1 MTQPAGNVRYLG
13 MPILRHA
20 VPALLLASLAAP
32 LAAQTP
38 LDEAKAHLAKAR
50 SLAGMQF
57 LTTEEIQCN
66 ELGGGDPYAGYEKED
81 RVTPAK
87 VFDNLYYI
95 GTKGVGSWVVKSSS
109 GIILINAM
117 HTGWV
122 NSTLLPG
129 FKKLGLNPADVVYV
143 IVTQGEG
150 DHFGGAK
157 YFQDKYDA
165 QVVMSSA
172 DWDWLT
178 RLGAGRGGRGR
189 SGSDSA
195 GRAGGRGTSGGGGQG
210 GGMGGRGG
218 MGGGRGGMGGRGG
231 GGFGGGGSRG
241 GEQGRGTAPKSES
254 LDDAPRRNQ
263 VALDGQ
269 TFTVGDQT
277 VTVMLTPMTTPGSLS
292 VIIPV
297 TDHGEPHV
305 AALLGATE
313 IPRSNGMKTEYITS
327 VTHLAEIATARHVDV
342 ELNSRPFVDNAIAR
356 MDSLQHAKPGQRNP
370 FLIGTD
376 GFQKFIGMIGECGWV
391 DLLHPREPM

>member
-1 MTQPAGNVRYLG
+1 
-13 MPILRHA
+13 MPIHRHA
-20 VPALLLASLAAP
+20 VSVLLLASLAAP

-57 LTTEEIQCN
+57 LPTEEIQCN
-66 ELGGGDPYAGYEKED
+66 ELGSGDPYAGNEKED
-81 RVTPAK
+81 RVTPTK

-117 HTGWV
+117 HTAWV

-195 GRAGGRGTSGGGGQG
+195 GRAGGGRGTSGGGGGGGGGGQG

-218 MGGGRGGMGGRGG
+218 MGGGRGGGMGGRGG
-231 GGFGGGGSRG
+231 GGGGGG
-241 GEQGRGTAPKSES
+241 GERGRGAAPKAEGV
-254 LDDAPRRNQ
+254 DDAPRRNQ
-263 VALDGQ
+263 IAIDGQ

-277 VTVMLTPMTTPGSLS
+277 VTVVLTPSNTPGSLS

-313 IPRSNGMKTEYITS
+313 IPRSNGMKTDYIAS
-327 VTHLAEIATARHVDV
+327 ATHLGQVAATAHVDV

-356 MDSLQHAKPGQRNP
+356 MDSLQHAKLGQKNP
-370 FLIGTD
+370 FVIGTD
-376 GFQKFIGMIGECGWV
+376 GFQKFIEMIGECGWV
-391 DLLHPREPM
+391 NLLHPREPI